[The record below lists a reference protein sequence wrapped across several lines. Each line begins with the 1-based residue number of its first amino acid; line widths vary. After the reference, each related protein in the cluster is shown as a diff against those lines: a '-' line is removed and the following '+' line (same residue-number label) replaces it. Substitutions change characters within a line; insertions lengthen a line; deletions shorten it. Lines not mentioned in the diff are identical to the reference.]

1 MAARIP
7 VVVSQSIRREPLAVE
22 YEEQLVTELMFS
34 NGLDATLIGP
44 LLQISLDS
52 TDHLCLEGLKGSFA
66 LLSWGTAEEC
76 REELRRLRIDGEVIA
91 KGNAFSG
98 GAYTIPQTSR
108 WIDYFQLDLKV
119 PISTWVD
126 QLKELLRSRE
136 VKTYSILSI
145 NNISKQSKSVPE
157 VNGSAIVPSLL
168 GKTDNVSD
176 VAQST
181 SHRTE
186 NLAGAASE
194 LAKSSSVQGPVALP
208 LPDLTDDEAEWP
220 HLEDLMDEFDQADV

>member
-7 VVVSQSIRREPLAVE
+7 VVVSQSVRREPLAVE

-44 LLQISLDS
+44 LSQISLDS

-66 LLSWGTAEEC
+66 LLSWGTTEEC
-76 REELRRLRIDGEVIA
+76 REELQRLRIDGEVIA
-91 KGNAFSG
+91 RGNAFSRG
-98 GAYTIPQTSR
+98 GLAIPKTSR

-119 PISTWVD
+119 PISTWVE

-145 NNISKQSKSVPE
+145 NNIHKQSKPGSE
-157 VNGSAIVPSLL
+157 VNGSAIVPPLL
-168 GKTDNVSD
+168 EETDDDSD
-176 VAQST
+176 VARSIKQNS
-181 SHRTE
+181 E
-186 NLAGAASE
+186 GLAGAVSE
-194 LAKSSSVQGPVALP
+194 SAQSSSAQGPVAVP
-208 LPDLTDDEAEWP
+208 PPDLTDDDAEWP
-220 HLEDLMDEFDQADV
+220 HLEDLMDEFDRADV